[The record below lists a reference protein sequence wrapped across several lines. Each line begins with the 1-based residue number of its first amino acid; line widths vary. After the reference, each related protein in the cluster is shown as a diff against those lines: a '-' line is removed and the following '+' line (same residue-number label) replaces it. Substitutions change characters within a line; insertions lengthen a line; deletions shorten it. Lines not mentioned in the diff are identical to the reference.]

1 MQHLIPELLFNS
13 NRMFKQMLLIF
24 LGGGLGSVLRSL
36 AGKWFPATTFPLSTL
51 LVNVLGSLL
60 IGFLYALFS
69 RHIIGENYRLLLAVG
84 FCGGFTT
91 FSTFSNENLHLMRD
105 GQWMTFIFYAV
116 GTLLLCLLSV
126 WLGDKIGT
134 LIG

>member
-1 MQHLIPELLFNS
+1 MFKSLLFV
-13 NRMFKQMLLIF
+13 F

-36 AGKWFPATTFPLSTL
+36 TGKLFSFSGFPFGTL
-51 LVNVLGSLL
+51 IVNILGSLL

-69 RHIIGENYRLLLAVG
+69 RQIIGNNYRLFLAVG

-91 FSTFSNENLHLMRD
+91 FSTFSNESLHFLKS
-105 GQWMTFIFYAV
+105 GQMGLFILYAM
-116 GTLLLCLLSV
+116 GSLLLCLLFV

-134 LIG
+134 RI